1 MKNIE
6 KEINDIRNFAKNIR
20 ISILNMSLNAGANSS
35 HFGGAL
41 SIVEI
46 LATLFSSVMN
56 IDGKKLIKDRFILSK
71 GHACLAYYATLS
83 EIGLIKKKDLL
94 TFEKNN
100 TKLLGHPVKNDKI
113 GIDFSTGSLGMGFS
127 SAIGVALAIKKKK
140 KPYNVYVVLGDGE
153 CNEGSVWEGALS
165 APNLELNNL
174 NVIVDNNGFQQT
186 GSNKDIMNLLDL
198 KKKWESFG
206 WHVEEVDGHNI
217 DALNKIFSNIKKI
230 NKPKVIIAKTIKGK
244 GFSFSENNNEWH
256 HKVLSKSMYD
266 QAIKELSTND

>member
-1 MKNIE
+1 MKNVE

-165 APNLELNNL
+165 APNLQLNNL

-186 GSNKDIMNLLDL
+186 GSNKDIMNLLNL

-217 DALNKIFSNIKKI
+217 DDLNKIFLSIRKI

-266 QAIKELSTND
+266 QAIKELSSND

>member
-165 APNLELNNL
+165 APNLQLNNL

-217 DALNKIFSNIKKI
+217 DDLNKIFLSIRKI

-266 QAIKELSTND
+266 QAIKELSSND

>member
-266 QAIKELSTND
+266 QAIKELSSND

>member
-1 MKNIE
+1 MKTVE
-6 KEINDIRNFAKNIR
+6 KQINDIKNFAKNIR

-56 IDGKKLIKDRFILSK
+56 INGKKLTKDRFILSK

-94 TFEKNN
+94 TFEKND
-100 TKLLGHPVKNDKI
+100 TKLLGHPVKNDDI

-140 KPYNVYVVLGDGE
+140 EPYNVYVVLGDGE
-153 CNEGSVWEGALS
+153 CNEG
-165 APNLELNNL
+165 
-174 NVIVDNNGFQQT
+174 
-186 GSNKDIMNLLDL
+186 
-198 KKKWESFG
+198 
-206 WHVEEVDGHNI
+206 
-217 DALNKIFSNIKKI
+217 
-230 NKPKVIIAKTIKGK
+230 
-244 GFSFSENNNEWH
+244 
-256 HKVLSKSMYD
+256 
-266 QAIKELSTND
+266 

>member
-1 MKNIE
+1 
-6 KEINDIRNFAKNIR
+6 
-20 ISILNMSLNAGANSS
+20 MSLNAGANSS

-266 QAIKELSTND
+266 QAIKELSSND

>member
-1 MKNIE
+1 LKNIE

-266 QAIKELSTND
+266 QAIKELSSND

>member
-1 MKNIE
+1 MKTVE
-6 KEINDIRNFAKNIR
+6 KQINDIKNFAKNIR

-56 IDGKKLIKDRFILSK
+56 INGKKLTKDRFILSK

-94 TFEKNN
+94 TFEKND
-100 TKLLGHPVKNDKI
+100 TKLLGHPVKNDDI

-140 KPYNVYVVLGDGE
+140 EPYNVYVVLGDGE

-186 GSNKDIMNLLDL
+186 GSNKNIMNLLDL

-217 DALNKIFSNIKKI
+217 NNLNKIFLSIKKI
-230 NKPKVIIAKTIKGK
+230 HKPKVIIAKTIKGK
-244 GFSFSENNNEWH
+244 GFSFSEDNNEWH

-266 QAIKELSTND
+266 QAINELSSND

>member
-1 MKNIE
+1 MKTVE
-6 KEINDIRNFAKNIR
+6 KQINDIKNFAKNIR

-56 IDGKKLIKDRFILSK
+56 INGKKLTKDRFILSK

-94 TFEKNN
+94 TFEKND
-100 TKLLGHPVKNDKI
+100 TKLLGHPVKNDDI

-140 KPYNVYVVLGDGE
+140 EPYNVYVVLGDGE

-186 GSNKDIMNLLDL
+186 GSNKNIMNLLDL

-217 DALNKIFSNIKKI
+217 NNLNKIFLSIKKI

-244 GFSFSENNNEWH
+244 GFSFSEDNNEWH

-266 QAIKELSTND
+266 QAINELSSND

>member
-1 MKNIE
+1 LKNVE

-165 APNLELNNL
+165 APNLQLNNL

-217 DALNKIFSNIKKI
+217 DDLNKIFLSIRKI

-266 QAIKELSTND
+266 QAIKELSSND